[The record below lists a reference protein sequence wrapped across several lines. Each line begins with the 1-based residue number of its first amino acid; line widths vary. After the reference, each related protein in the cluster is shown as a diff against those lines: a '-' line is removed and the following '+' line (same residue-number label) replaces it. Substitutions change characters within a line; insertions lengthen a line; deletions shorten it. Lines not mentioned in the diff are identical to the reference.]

1 MIELTLGQ
9 LIDMVPVLQQISK
22 VPLSSGLMLY
32 KFGKIINKVNE
43 EVDLYNTTKQKM
55 MDTYVGKD
63 ENGQFLRDENGNLLV
78 KVELQEQLNK
88 QLNDL
93 VEIKETLD
101 IDKFSISDFDNLGLN
116 SQQILPLLPL
126 IE

>member
-22 VPLSSGLMLY
+22 IPLSSGLMLY

-43 EVDLYNTTKQKM
+43 EVELYNTTKQKM
-55 MDTYVGKD
+55 METYVAKD
-63 ENGQFLRDENGNLLV
+63 ENGEYLRDENGNLFV
-78 KVELQEQLNK
+78 KAELQERVNK
-88 QLNDL
+88 ELNDL
-93 VEIKETLD
+93 IEIKETLN